1 MNTKILIIILLS
13 VFAILTI
20 SSMRQNSATCDE
32 IAHHIPVG
40 YVLLTKADFKM
51 DTSQPPLPRYIAA
64 LPLKLFMNINM
75 PGDKAVWRMPD
86 RSSFGRDFFYK
97 YNNGQIRMVF
107 FARMAVVLIGILCGL
122 LLFVWTK
129 SLFGEY
135 SALFSLFL
143 YALSPDMLA
152 HGALATTDM
161 IATFFI
167 FLSCYSFWLFL
178 KDSSF
183 KNVVFSGICLG
194 LAELSKYTAI
204 LLYPAFLLILFV
216 ELFISLK
223 KEARAHLLKFLI
235 IVIVS
240 LIVIWA
246 GYGFEFQPL
255 LKDAM
260 RLDEKLQIAHSMAY
274 KIFPHIRE
282 GAISRLDDFLLKV
295 SVPLGS
301 HMLGIMGVFRH
312 GYEGHSTYFLGRWS
326 SHGDPL
332 YFLAAFLIKTPIPLL
347 IFLILGIFISLRQRS
362 QIGERFIF
370 IVTIVFFV
378 TSSLSGLKLGLRHI
392 LPLYPFFFMICGS
405 AAVLLKKKYFNILIY
420 CLMIWYIFSSA
431 KTWPHYLGYFN
442 ETVGGPVNGYK
453 YLRDSNVDWGQDL
466 PSLSRH
472 MNKNGIKEIVFE
484 YFGQADPAVYGVRYR
499 KFTTDELETPGNNI
513 YAISA
518 QYLEHAKWTKDYKP
532 TAMAGYSIFIYDF
545 TKGSAK

>member
-40 YVLLTKADFKM
+40 YVLLTKGDFKM
-51 DTSQPPLPRYIAA
+51 DTSQPPLPRYIVA

-75 PGDKAVWRMPD
+75 PDDKAVWRVPD

-107 FARMAVVLIGILCGL
+107 FARMAVVVIGILCGL
-122 LLFVWTK
+122 LLFTWTK
-129 SLFGEY
+129 SLFGKY

-152 HGALATTDM
+152 HSALATTDM

-204 LLYPAFLLILFV
+204 LLYPLFLLILFV

-235 IVIVS
+235 IVILS

-274 KIFPHIRE
+274 KISPHISQ
-282 GAISRLDDFLLKV
+282 GAIGRLDDFLLKIP
-295 SVPLGS
+295 VPLGS

-312 GYEGHSTYFLGRWS
+312 GYEGHNTYFLGRWS

-405 AAVLLKKKYFNILIY
+405 AAGLLKKKYFNILIY

-442 ETVGGPVNGYK
+442 EAVGGPVNGYK

-484 YFGQADPAVYGVRYR
+484 YFGQADPSAYGVRYR

-518 QYLEHAKWTKDYKP
+518 QYLEHAKWNKDYKP

-545 TKGSAK
+545 SKEK